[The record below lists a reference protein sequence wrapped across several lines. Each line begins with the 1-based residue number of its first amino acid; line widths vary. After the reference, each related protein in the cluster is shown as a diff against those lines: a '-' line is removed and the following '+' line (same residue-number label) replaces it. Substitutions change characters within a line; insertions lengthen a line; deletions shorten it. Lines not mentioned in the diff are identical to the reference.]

1 MRCGRSHGAAL
12 LSAGQILGDY
22 PGGFAVCSRAVLRR
36 DWRRRCEAV
45 RSIERLR
52 WFGGRNNSAFYRA
65 AFNAH
70 ILRNLFGSSENQ
82 RKNGGE
88 ISAVCSFSAVWIC
101 LYNFV
106 DVKGKHMKL
115 LKNRTVLGVVCI
127 ALSLII
133 CFAITPLFNAAKENT
148 TEIVRMKKDVKI
160 GQEITEKD
168 VEIVEVGAYN
178 LPADVLKKSEDVVG
192 KYVSSELL
200 AGEYVLPGKISNTPA
215 SENAYL
221 YNLTGEKRAISV
233 TIPSF
238 AGGLSGKII
247 SGDIVSVIAVDYR
260 ESGETVVPDE
270 LQYVEVIAVT
280 DKEGYDEDE
289 VVVTTD
295 GEEEP
300 DLPETVTLLVTPAQA
315 NILAELEA
323 DGEIHL
329 SLVYRGTSEN
339 AQKFIAAQEKLLNEL
354 AEAEKAEEE
363 KSEIPTVP
371 TVSEPALPNEIPTEN
386 EEKYPVID
394 TVIIETPETLTT
406 EETEVT
412 ADG

>member
-1 MRCGRSHGAAL
+1 
-12 LSAGQILGDY
+12 
-22 PGGFAVCSRAVLRR
+22 
-36 DWRRRCEAV
+36 
-45 RSIERLR
+45 
-52 WFGGRNNSAFYRA
+52 
-65 AFNAH
+65 
-70 ILRNLFGSSENQ
+70 
-82 RKNGGE
+82 
-88 ISAVCSFSAVWIC
+88 
-101 LYNFV
+101 
-106 DVKGKHMKL
+106 MKL

-289 VVVTTD
+289 VVVPAD

-323 DGEIHL
+323 DGDIHL

-339 AQKFIAAQEKLLNEL
+339 AQKFIAAQEKLLAEL

-371 TVSEPALPNEIPTEN
+371 TVSEPAPPNEIPAEN
-386 EEKYPVID
+386 EEKNPVID

-412 ADG
+412 ADGEPV

>member
-1 MRCGRSHGAAL
+1 
-12 LSAGQILGDY
+12 
-22 PGGFAVCSRAVLRR
+22 
-36 DWRRRCEAV
+36 
-45 RSIERLR
+45 
-52 WFGGRNNSAFYRA
+52 
-65 AFNAH
+65 
-70 ILRNLFGSSENQ
+70 
-82 RKNGGE
+82 
-88 ISAVCSFSAVWIC
+88 
-101 LYNFV
+101 
-106 DVKGKHMKL
+106 MKL

-148 TEIVRMKKDVKI
+148 TEIVRMKKNVKI

-178 LPADVLKKSEDVVG
+178 LPSDVLKKSEDVVG

-200 AGEYVLPGKISNTPA
+200 AGEYVLPEKISDTPA

-238 AGGLSGKII
+238 AGGLSGKLI
-247 SGDIVSVIAVDYR
+247 SGDIVSVIAVDFR

-289 VVVTTD
+289 VVVTAD

-329 SLVYRGTSEN
+329 SLVYRGTSDN
-339 AQKFIAAQEKLLNEL
+339 AQKFIAAQEKLLAEL
-354 AEAEKAEEE
+354 AEAEKVEEE
-363 KSEIPTVP
+363 KSEAPAMPTEP
-371 TVSEPALPNEIPTEN
+371 TAPAVSESAPSEEITAEN
-386 EEKYPVID
+386 EEKNPVID
-394 TVIIETPETLTT
+394 TVIIESDQETETA
-406 EETEVT
+406 ETEVT
-412 ADG
+412 ADGEPV

>member
-1 MRCGRSHGAAL
+1 M
-12 LSAGQILGDY
+12 
-22 PGGFAVCSRAVLRR
+22 
-36 DWRRRCEAV
+36 
-45 RSIERLR
+45 
-52 WFGGRNNSAFYRA
+52 
-65 AFNAH
+65 
-70 ILRNLFGSSENQ
+70 
-82 RKNGGE
+82 
-88 ISAVCSFSAVWIC
+88 
-101 LYNFV
+101 
-106 DVKGKHMKL
+106 
-115 LKNRTVLGVVCI
+115 
-127 ALSLII
+127 
-133 CFAITPLFNAAKENT
+133 
-148 TEIVRMKKDVKI
+148 
-160 GQEITEKD
+160 
-168 VEIVEVGAYN
+168 EVGAYN

-270 LQYVEVIAVT
+270 LQYVEV
-280 DKEGYDEDE
+280 
-289 VVVTTD
+289 VVTTD

-339 AQKFIAAQEKLLNEL
+339 AQKFIAAQEKLLNEF

-363 KSEIPTVP
+363 KSERPTVP

-386 EEKYPVID
+386 EEKDPVID

>member
-1 MRCGRSHGAAL
+1 
-12 LSAGQILGDY
+12 
-22 PGGFAVCSRAVLRR
+22 
-36 DWRRRCEAV
+36 
-45 RSIERLR
+45 
-52 WFGGRNNSAFYRA
+52 
-65 AFNAH
+65 
-70 ILRNLFGSSENQ
+70 
-82 RKNGGE
+82 
-88 ISAVCSFSAVWIC
+88 
-101 LYNFV
+101 
-106 DVKGKHMKL
+106 MKL

-200 AGEYVLPGKISNTPA
+200 AGEYVLPGKISDTPA

-238 AGGLSGKII
+238 AGGLSDKII

-289 VVVTTD
+289 VVVTAD

-300 DLPETVTLLVTPAQA
+300 DLPETVTLLVTPAQG

>member
-1 MRCGRSHGAAL
+1 
-12 LSAGQILGDY
+12 
-22 PGGFAVCSRAVLRR
+22 
-36 DWRRRCEAV
+36 
-45 RSIERLR
+45 
-52 WFGGRNNSAFYRA
+52 
-65 AFNAH
+65 
-70 ILRNLFGSSENQ
+70 
-82 RKNGGE
+82 
-88 ISAVCSFSAVWIC
+88 
-101 LYNFV
+101 
-106 DVKGKHMKL
+106 MKL

-148 TEIVRMKKDVKI
+148 TDIVRMKKDVKI

-200 AGEYVLPGKISNTPA
+200 AGEYVLPEKISDTPA

-238 AGGLSGKII
+238 AGGLSGKLI
-247 SGDIVSVIAVDYR
+247 SGDIVSVIAVDFR
-260 ESGETVVPDE
+260 ESGETLVPDE

-280 DKEGYDEDE
+280 DKEGYDENE
-289 VVVTTD
+289 VVVTAD

-329 SLVYRGTSEN
+329 SLVYRGTADN
-339 AQKFIAAQEKLLNEL
+339 AQKFISAQEKLLNEL

-363 KSEIPTVP
+363 KSEIPTAP
-371 TVSEPALPNEIPTEN
+371 TVSEPAPSEEVPTEN
-386 EEKYPVID
+386 EEQNPVID
-394 TVIIETPETLTT
+394 TVIIKTEQETETA
-406 EETEVT
+406 ETEVT
-412 ADG
+412 ADGEPV

>member
-1 MRCGRSHGAAL
+1 
-12 LSAGQILGDY
+12 
-22 PGGFAVCSRAVLRR
+22 
-36 DWRRRCEAV
+36 
-45 RSIERLR
+45 
-52 WFGGRNNSAFYRA
+52 
-65 AFNAH
+65 
-70 ILRNLFGSSENQ
+70 
-82 RKNGGE
+82 
-88 ISAVCSFSAVWIC
+88 
-101 LYNFV
+101 
-106 DVKGKHMKL
+106 MKL

-289 VVVTTD
+289 VVVTAD

-323 DGEIHL
+323 DGDIHL

-339 AQKFIAAQEKLLNEL
+339 AQKFIAAQEKLLAEL

-371 TVSEPALPNEIPTEN
+371 TVSEPAPPNEIPAEN